1 MKLEIN
7 VMSNKTLVGRQGEVE
22 LLNSYLKSDK
32 SEFIAVYGRRRV
44 GKTFL
49 IRQTIADR
57 ACFMLTGMDNVG
69 VEEQLTN
76 FWFALR
82 KLYDVARPQSWLEAF
97 DQLERYIES
106 LPEGEKIIFIDELPW
121 FDTPRSNFISAF
133 EHFWNSWASARTDV
147 KLIVCGSATSWMIDS
162 LINNHGGLHNRVTHQ
177 MLIEPFTLAEC
188 REYFNAYG
196 FAYREREIAECYM
209 IFGGIPYYFSLMNPK
224 ESVAQNVDRL
234 LFASNGELVGEF
246 DNLFRSLFRQS
257 ADYVELIRVLA
268 SKRKGLTRAELLE
281 ATGFSNNSKFTTMLT
296 ELEKCGFIR
305 TYTSFDSKKRDMI
318 YQLIDSFTRFNFDVV
333 VQNKHRDEAFWTH
346 SLNSPLYRTWSGL
359 AFEILCFNHVPQIKQ
374 ALGISGIRSN
384 VCTLNLKGENKQ
396 RGAQIDLII
405 DRADSTVNLCE
416 IKYSRLEYDITSEDE
431 MNFINKIERFIEQ
444 TKTSKSVIFTMI
456 TSSGV
461 KSGKYSGMV
470 QQSIVLDRLF

>member
-1 MKLEIN
+1 
-7 VMSNKTLVGRQGEVE
+7 MSNKTLVGRQGEVE

-188 REYFNAYG
+188 REYFNAYS

-209 IFGGIPYYFSLMNPK
+209 IFGGIPYYFSLML
-224 ESVAQNVDRL
+224 S
-234 LFASNGELVGEF
+234 
-246 DNLFRSLFRQS
+246 
-257 ADYVELIRVLA
+257 
-268 SKRKGLTRAELLE
+268 
-281 ATGFSNNSKFTTMLT
+281 
-296 ELEKCGFIR
+296 
-305 TYTSFDSKKRDMI
+305 SFHF
-318 YQLIDSFTRFNFDVV
+318 YF
-333 VQNKHRDEAFWTH
+333 
-346 SLNSPLYRTWSGL
+346 
-359 AFEILCFNHVPQIKQ
+359 VP
-374 ALGISGIRSN
+374 
-384 VCTLNLKGENKQ
+384 
-396 RGAQIDLII
+396 
-405 DRADSTVNLCE
+405 
-416 IKYSRLEYDITSEDE
+416 YY
-431 MNFINKIERFIEQ
+431 
-444 TKTSKSVIFTMI
+444 
-456 TSSGV
+456 
-461 KSGKYSGMV
+461 
-470 QQSIVLDRLF
+470 